1 MKVSKGTKLFALGVL
16 LVVIDQIIK
25 ILVKTNMQIGEHFN
39 VIGNWFQI
47 FFIENE
53 GMAFG
58 MKFGGMA
65 GKFCLSLFRIIL
77 FGLLFWWISSLSRKS
92 VTPDGGKALLPD
104 GKTPV
109 VPTGVLVGLT
119 LIAAG
124 AMGNLIDCLFY
135 GLIFD
140 YAPFMFGR
148 VVDMLYFPLIDTIWP
163 TWMPFV
169 GGERF
174 LFFAPIFNFA
184 DSCVTVG
191 AIYLLIFHYWPMYG
205 AQIAFRDYRARDGIT
220 GSQWVGLKWF
230 EKFLSDFQTG
240 IFYWSFSWKCFHTAS
255 AALRGT
261 TAARVSTSASLMAFM
276 VPNRFRKSSRRLGP
290 TPGMPSSADFMVL
303 LVWLSWW

>member
-16 LVVIDQIIK
+16 LVVIDQIVK

-191 AIYLLIFHYWPMYG
+191 AIYLLIFQY
-205 AQIAFRDYRARDGIT
+205 
-220 GSQWVGLKWF
+220 
-230 EKFLSDFQTG
+230 
-240 IFYWSFSWKCFHTAS
+240 SFFMREDAPRTKDKN
-255 AALRGT
+255 AA
-261 TAARVSTSASLMAFM
+261 AE
-276 VPNRFRKSSRRLGP
+276 
-290 TPGMPSSADFMVL
+290 
-303 LVWLSWW
+303 

>member
-92 VTPDGGKALLPD
+92 VTPDGDKALLPD

-124 AMGNLIDCLFY
+124 ALGNLIDCLFY

-191 AIYLLIFHYWPMYG
+191 AIYLLIFQY
-205 AQIAFRDYRARDGIT
+205 
-220 GSQWVGLKWF
+220 
-230 EKFLSDFQTG
+230 
-240 IFYWSFSWKCFHTAS
+240 SFFMREDAPRTKDKN
-255 AALRGT
+255 AA
-261 TAARVSTSASLMAFM
+261 AE
-276 VPNRFRKSSRRLGP
+276 
-290 TPGMPSSADFMVL
+290 
-303 LVWLSWW
+303 

>member
-16 LVVIDQIIK
+16 LVVIDQIMK

-65 GKFCLSLFRIIL
+65 GKFCLSLFRLIL

-148 VVDMLYFPLIDTIWP
+148 VVDMLYFPLIDTVWP

-191 AIYLLIFHYWPMYG
+191 AIYLLIFQY
-205 AQIAFRDYRARDGIT
+205 
-220 GSQWVGLKWF
+220 
-230 EKFLSDFQTG
+230 
-240 IFYWSFSWKCFHTAS
+240 SFFMREDAPRTKDKN
-255 AALRGT
+255 AA
-261 TAARVSTSASLMAFM
+261 AE
-276 VPNRFRKSSRRLGP
+276 
-290 TPGMPSSADFMVL
+290 
-303 LVWLSWW
+303 